1 MSLNTISAKLKITRR
16 FLNFWRNAKS
26 IDSVDSPL
34 LYDLCTKIKD
44 GELNKT
50 HITQIEKRREALLT
64 NETIINRESLGAT
77 STVHAHDEISISQIA
92 RSAVSPQYKCT
103 LLSSL
108 IEWSGATKILELGTS
123 LAISTSYIAIGS
135 SVDHV
140 DTVEGSSSISAVNS
154 QDEHSQKILFHNQSF
169 QSFIDVGIDK
179 GSKYDCIVLDGHHE
193 LEPTLSY
200 VRQFRQLLKPAGV
213 IIMDD
218 IYWSQ
223 GMTKA
228 WQELKSSQ
236 DYNLSIDLFFYGVL
250 SMKPSI
256 RESVDVKLWPFK
268 SRWQLGLFR

>member
-1 MSLNTISAKLKITRR
+1 MSLNSISAKLKITRR

-34 LYDLCTKIKD
+34 LYNLCTKIKD
-44 GELNKT
+44 GGLNKT
-50 HITQIEKRREALLT
+50 QIIQIEKRRKELLR

-77 STVHAHDEISISQIA
+77 STVHDQDEISISQIA
-92 RSAVSPQYKCT
+92 RSAVSPQYKCA

-108 IEWSGATKILELGTS
+108 IEWSGAIKVLELGTS
-123 LAISTSYIAIGS
+123 LAISTSYIAAGS

-140 DTVEGSSSISAVNS
+140 DTVEGSSSISAINGE
-154 QDEHSQKILFHNQSF
+154 DEYNAKIQFHTTSF
-169 QSFIDVGIDK
+169 QSFIEAGIDR
-179 GSKYDCIVLDGHHE
+179 GIKYDCIILDGHHE
-193 LEPTLSY
+193 YEPTLSY
-200 VRQFRQLLKPAGV
+200 VHQFRKLLQPTGI

-218 IYWSQ
+218 IYWSE
-223 GMTKA
+223 GMTQA

-236 DYNLSIDLFFYGVL
+236 DYNVNIDLFFYGLL

>member
-1 MSLNTISAKLKITRR
+1 MSLNSISAKLKITRR

-34 LYDLCTKIKD
+34 LYNLCTKIKD
-44 GELNKT
+44 GGLNRT
-50 HITQIEKRREALLT
+50 QIIQIEKRRQALLK
-64 NETIINRESLGAT
+64 NETIINRKSLGAT
-77 STVHAHDEISISQIA
+77 STVHSQDEVSIRQIA

-108 IEWSGATKILELGTS
+108 IEWSGAIKVLELGTS
-123 LAISTSYIAIGS
+123 LAISTSYIATGT
-135 SVDHV
+135 SVHRV
-140 DTVEGSSSISAVNS
+140 DTVEGSSSISAINS
-154 QDEHSQKILFHNQSF
+154 EDAHNDKIQFHNMSF
-169 QSFIDVGIDK
+169 QNFIEVGIDK
-179 GSKYDCIVLDGHHE
+179 GHKYDCIILDGHHE
-193 LEPTLSY
+193 YEPTLSY
-200 VRQFRQLLKPAGV
+200 VHQFRQLLKPTGV

-218 IYWSQ
+218 IYWSE

-236 DYNLSIDLFFYGVL
+236 DYNVSIDLFFYGIL